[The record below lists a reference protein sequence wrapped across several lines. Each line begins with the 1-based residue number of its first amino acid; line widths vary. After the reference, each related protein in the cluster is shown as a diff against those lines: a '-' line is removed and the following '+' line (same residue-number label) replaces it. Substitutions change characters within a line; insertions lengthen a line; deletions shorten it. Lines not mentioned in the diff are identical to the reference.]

1 MSYSIL
7 IFILNLNTD
16 LEFWEH
22 ILLSPAHI
30 PSVFPLWKHSAS
42 KRLHRVVFTM
52 LSALSG
58 WRNADVL
65 SHVLHET
72 INN

>member
-1 MSYSIL
+1 MTSSIL
-7 IFILNLNTD
+7 IFILNLDTD

-30 PSVFPLWKHSAS
+30 PSIFPLWKFSAS
-42 KRLHRVVFTM
+42 ERLHRVVFTM
-52 LSALSG
+52 LSARSG

-65 SHVLHET
+65 SHKLQET
-72 INN
+72 INR